1 MLAFIHHLL
10 LVGQIPL
17 DRIASLA
24 SKITTRNLIIEW
36 VPPTDPKFLELLRG
50 REAIYT
56 HLTESNFRTA
66 FLSHFDIAQETT
78 LHNGRILLH
87 LIKK

>member
-24 SKITTRNLIIEW
+24 SKITTRNLILEW
-36 VPPTDPKFLELLRG
+36 VPPTDPKFLELRPAAAKPSTPTSPN
-50 REAIYT
+50 RTSAPHFT
-56 HLTESNFRTA
+56 LTSM
-66 FLSHFDIAQETT
+66 
-78 LHNGRILLH
+78 
-87 LIKK
+87 